1 MLETPRRASVDCM
14 IDRTRAMWPQIADVI
29 IGRIKDGTYPPGAK
43 VPSVVQ
49 IANEFGVVN
58 STAQRAM
65 ERVRAEGLT
74 RSERGMGTY
83 VLHPGERAAPAG
95 GQDA

>member
-1 MLETPRRASVDCM
+1 M

-29 IGRIKDGTYPPGAK
+29 IGRIKDGTYPPGSKAS
-43 VPSVVQ
+43 SVVQ

-83 VLHPGERAAPAG
+83 VLRAEERGGAG
-95 GQDA
+95 LG

>member
-1 MLETPRRASVDCM
+1 
-14 IDRTRAMWPQIADVI
+14 MWPQIAQEI
-29 IGRIKDGTYPPGAK
+29 IRRIREGEYPPGSK

-49 IANEFGVVN
+49 IAAEFDVVN

-65 ERVRAEGLT
+65 EAVRREGLT

-83 VLHPGERAAPAG
+83 VLG
-95 GQDA
+95 DADE

>member
-1 MLETPRRASVDCM
+1 MR
-14 IDRTRAMWPQIADVI
+14 IDRTRAMWPQIAEEI
-29 IGRIKDGTYPPGAK
+29 LRRIHSGEYPPGSK

-65 ERVRAEGLT
+65 EHVRAQGVT
-74 RSERGMGTY
+74 RSEKGMGTF
-83 VLHPGERAAPAG
+83 VLRPEEREAREG
-95 GQDA
+95 GGG